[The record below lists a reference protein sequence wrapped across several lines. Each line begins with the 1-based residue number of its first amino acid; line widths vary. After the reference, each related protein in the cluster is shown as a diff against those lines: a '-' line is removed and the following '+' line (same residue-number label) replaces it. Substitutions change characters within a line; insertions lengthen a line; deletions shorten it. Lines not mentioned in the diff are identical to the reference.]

1 MKRRDLLLIGEIV
14 LIALALLLFLQLGKK
29 PGAEVIIR
37 VDGQEQGRYSLSADG
52 TYSLNGGTNL
62 LRIENGKA
70 RMEEASCPDHYC
82 IHQGQIS
89 RTNETITC
97 LPNKLTVT
105 VSGGENFAEIV
116 G

>member
-1 MKRRDLLLIGEIV
+1 MKRRDILLIGGILLVALV
-14 LIALALLLFLQLGKK
+14 LFLFLQLGKQ

-52 TYSLNGGTNL
+52 SYSLNSGTNL

-70 RMEEASCPDHYC
+70 YMEEANCPDHYC
-82 IHQGQIS
+82 MRQGQIS
-89 RTNETITC
+89 RTGETITC

-105 VSGGENFAEIV
+105 VSGGDNFAEIV

>member
-1 MKRRDLLLIGEIV
+1 MKRRDLLLIGGIV

-82 IHQGQIS
+82 IHY
-89 RTNETITC
+89 
-97 LPNKLTVT
+97 LPAQQAYGHGFRRGKFCGD
-105 VSGGENFAEIV
+105 SGIDL
-116 G
+116 

>member
-1 MKRRDLLLIGEIV
+1 MKRRDLLLIGGIV

-70 RMEEASCPDHYC
+70 
-82 IHQGQIS
+82 QGQIS